1 MSSSLKILK
10 LKKMKLDILAFAAHP
25 DDAEISAGGT
35 LLKYIKEGKSTGIID
50 LTEGELGTRGSVQ
63 TRYAEAEMAGQI
75 LNLSVR
81 ENLRMKDG
89 FFEENEDNKRL
100 IIQQIRRFQPEI
112 VLANSILDRHPDH
125 ARAAKLVADA
135 CYLSGLRKI
144 ETEWDGNQQNS
155 YRPRLVLHY
164 IQDYFIEPN
173 FVVDVSEFMDKKIEA
188 IKAYKTQFYNPES
201 LEPSTPISGEEF
213 FDFMKG
219 RMMTMGRP
227 AAMKYAEGFTIDR
240 IVGVKDLFDLQ

>member
-1 MSSSLKILK
+1 
-10 LKKMKLDILAFAAHP
+10 MKLDILAFAAHP

-35 LLKYIKEGKSTGIID
+35 LLKYIKEGKSAGIID

-89 FFEENEDNKRL
+89 FFEQNEDNKRL